1 MRSLLLLLMLGCLVV
16 PVRAAIEAYEF
27 DSPAMEADYNQLV
40 DELRCLV
47 CQNQNLAGSDAD
59 LAQDLRRETYEML
72 QQGKSRQEV
81 VDFMVARYGDFVLYR
96 PQFKSSTYLLWL
108 GPFLL
113 LVVVL
118 VIVMRRLR
126 AAAEPLGVD
135 ADILA
140 DAKSLL
146 ETGDEPVK
154 ADAAPDDR
162 NDVAAA
168 LDVEPDK

>member
-1 MRSLLLLLMLGCLVV
+1 MRPLLFVLLIGCLIA

-27 DSPAMEADYNQLV
+27 DSPKMEADYNQLI

-72 QQGKSRQEV
+72 QQGKSQQQV

-118 VIVMRRLR
+118 AIVMRRLHG
-126 AAAEPLGVD
+126 AAKPVD
-135 ADILA
+135 VDDGALA
-140 DAKSLL
+140 NARQLL
-146 ETGDEPVK
+146 EQAEDEETADQPVNLDGPVEDED
-154 ADAAPDDR
+154 DA
-162 NDVAAA
+162 
-168 LDVEPDK
+168 

>member
-1 MRSLLLLLMLGCLVV
+1 LKPLLLLLLIGFLFT
-16 PVRAAIEAYEF
+16 PARAAIETYEF
-27 DSPAMEADYNQLV
+27 DSPEMEADYNQLV

-72 QQGKSRQEV
+72 QQGKSQQEV
-81 VDFMVARYGDFVLYR
+81 IEFMVARYGDFVLYR

-118 VIVMRRLR
+118 TIVVRRLR
-126 AAAEPLGVD
+126 AAAKPVEVN
-135 ADILA
+135 AEALA
-140 DAKSLL
+140 DARNLL
-146 ETGDEPVK
+146 EQDEPGK
-154 ADAAPDDR
+154 K
-162 NDVAAA
+162 
-168 LDVEPDK
+168 EESDK